1 MANNIIQN
9 FSSTY
14 SDLLSK
20 HDYRGLV
27 NLLSSSTYKNDETRQ
42 IANNLIADFT
52 EQADIEDKLLEGADD
67 NTRRAYNFMTSGP
80 SKNDIKDKNSPSFK
94 FMEAWN
100 AMAND
105 EGVIKFN
112 FNTETE
118 YNKFISE
125 LGGNEKKIKDM
136 GISFSSNY
144 GVSFNTD
151 VKNKIEIFNA
161 IDKTNYIK
169 NLDYLYNKARRENSY
184 AAYDVG
190 SDKYAYEEKEREARN
205 KAYSNVPT
213 QLRKM
218 MAVVHEAN
226 TSYSKL
232 LENTKPYISETIA
245 TGYMGEDDKKLQQA
259 FSAGL
264 IDLSTFKEAR
274 ELLKEKY
281 NTVLQEIGR
290 AHV

>member
-125 LGGNEKKIKDM
+125 LG
-136 GISFSSNY
+136 
-144 GVSFNTD
+144 
-151 VKNKIEIFNA
+151 
-161 IDKTNYIK
+161 
-169 NLDYLYNKARRENSY
+169 
-184 AAYDVG
+184 
-190 SDKYAYEEKEREARN
+190 
-205 KAYSNVPT
+205 
-213 QLRKM
+213 
-218 MAVVHEAN
+218 
-226 TSYSKL
+226 
-232 LENTKPYISETIA
+232 
-245 TGYMGEDDKKLQQA
+245 
-259 FSAGL
+259 
-264 IDLSTFKEAR
+264 
-274 ELLKEKY
+274 
-281 NTVLQEIGR
+281 
-290 AHV
+290 